1 MRRLQCRYRTRCTR
15 PCNCPMSSNP
25 VPLLYWHG
33 GRVCIAS
40 EGQSI
45 ERRCRPCSSRGERQ
59 IKVKGHSPPPPPP
72 SSPSASAFLWYSV
85 VRPHTV
91 VPLAVAG
98 QRQFSWRAMCKGF
111 FSSRRALAA
120 WGERKGQKS
129 NLYAVFVPPPSPCPA
144 FLICRDASLGFD
156 LDIVLGAQTLFL
168 KTLLVLK

>member
-1 MRRLQCRYRTRCTR
+1 MRRLRCRYRTRCTR

-25 VPLLYWHG
+25 VPFLYWHG
-33 GRVCIAS
+33 VRVCIAS

-59 IKVKGHSPPPPPP
+59 RKVKGNSPPPPPP
-72 SSPSASAFLWYSV
+72 PPPSAFLWYSV

-111 FSSRRALAA
+111 FLFSPSF
-120 WGERKGQKS
+120 GGVGGTERTKKQ
-129 NLYAVFVPPPSPCPA
+129 FVRSVCPPPLRLAPRSSFAGTP
-144 FLICRDASLGFD
+144 LSDSIS
-156 LDIVLGAQTLFL
+156 TLFL
-168 KTLLVLK
+168 VHKPCLKKLY